1 VTDGGDIRL
10 RVMRR
15 AVAPAALLAGAA
27 TGYLLVVRGALTL
40 DLGLGRRI
48 CPLGPMRISI
58 AAPRDTVFDVIA
70 GPYLTKTP
78 RAMRAKLDVLERG
91 SDMALAAH
99 FTSVACLTVTTVE
112 TIRFKRPELIAFRL
126 LRGPVPHLT
135 ETFELHESDDG
146 TELEY
151 NFDAHEETTGIPA
164 LLRRIADLGIGFKD
178 LNTRQSSLEDIF
190 VDLVR
195 TSAAA

>member
-1 VTDGGDIRL
+1 MTDGGDIGL

-40 DLGLGRRI
+40 DLGLGRRKR
-48 CPLGPMRISI
+48 PLGPMRVSI

-112 TIRFKRPELIAFRL
+112 TIRFKRPALIAFRL

-135 ETFELHESDDG
+135 ETFELHETDDG

-151 NFDAHEETTGIPA
+151 RGELGTDLWRLGSWWGA
-164 LLRRIADLGIGFKD
+164 LVAGAWERAVAQSISGIGAEAE
-178 LNTRQSSLEDIF
+178 RRAG
-190 VDLVR
+190 VR
-195 TSAAA
+195 DPAA